1 LKRHIIAQKRK
12 PLVIQWNFD
21 FFFFVAIEKKGGRG
35 PHTQIRLLQIDTFF
49 SVSCQWQLEKLGK
62 KEWEKCHSSGFV
74 APHSAHFL
82 RFPDEMCAGAAAT
95 DDVPIMRALNAQF
108 PFTLFYAALR
118 IIPFSPIVMDS
129 ATPLP
134 GN

>member
-1 LKRHIIAQKRK
+1 
-12 PLVIQWNFD
+12 
-21 FFFFVAIEKKGGRG
+21 VAIEKKGGRG

-49 SVSCQWQLEKLGK
+49 SWKS
-62 KEWEKCHSSGFV
+62 WEKKSGKSV
-74 APHSAHFL
+74 TRADSLRRIQTHFL
-82 RFPDEMCAGAAAT
+82 SFPDEMCAGAAAT

-118 IIPFSPIVMDS
+118 IIPFSPIVINS

-134 GN
+134 GNQTPAFCYRFVALTHLGIRTLPSPGRRNVA